1 MTGQEEKCSP
11 QEEEEDCQQT
21 VMQKCQ
27 TVEREE
33 CSTSGEKDCKGGV
46 SRPVSL
52 VTDYCCVRAGG

>member
-33 CSTSGEKDCKGGV
+33 CSSGEKDCKGGV
-46 SRPVSL
+46 SRPVSR
-52 VTDYCCVRAGG
+52 VTDYCCMRAGG